1 MLKILEPI
9 IFTFLRGKALKKL
22 LLDIAKAMVKKSD
35 NTIDDRLVEVLE
47 KARKLAPESQLV
59 GNNYATAL
67 RGVGRIEESLEVL
80 KNLKNGEDSEEINHA
95 IKAQQYRIEEK
106 YELAEKEFRAAI
118 SKDPKEIS
126 LYTNLG
132 SLLIEREKFDEAEV
146 ILEKAIS
153 IKDVGAVTHMNLG
166 FLYLKKK
173 KYDKAQAQSE
183 IAVKLNPKSSTSWL
197 NLGLS
202 YVHQGKINEA
212 REAWNR
218 ALDLDPDNEQLIN
231 NLKAIEE

>member
-1 MLKILEPI
+1 
-9 IFTFLRGKALKKL
+9 
-22 LLDIAKAMVKKSD
+22 
-35 NTIDDRLVEVLE
+35 
-47 KARKLAPESQLV
+47 
-59 GNNYATAL
+59 
-67 RGVGRIEESLEVL
+67 
-80 KNLKNGEDSEEINHA
+80 
-95 IKAQQYRIEEK
+95 
-106 YELAEKEFRAAI
+106 
-118 SKDPKEIS
+118 
-126 LYTNLG
+126 
-132 SLLIEREKFDEAEV
+132 
-146 ILEKAIS
+146 
-153 IKDVGAVTHMNLG
+153 MNLG

-202 YVHQGKINEA
+202 YVHQGKITEA